1 MRMNNINMKE
11 GRLKQIVKWLTCAAC
26 LTFSPSHFLT
36 SPASAQLVTE
46 IKVFAVQ
53 EFDKLESA
61 GYTGAEKDLDF
72 RKGRGGGYVFTL
84 LGRAPKV
91 GDKVEDEYCIYE
103 VISAGR
109 MRVKR
114 VKVTVKKQKEEA

>member
-1 MRMNNINMKE
+1 MLSMEDILEELVGDIMDEHDINE
-11 GRLKQIVKWLTCAAC
+11 VD
-26 LTFSPSHFLT
+26 
-36 SPASAQLVTE
+36 E
-46 IKVFAVQ
+46 IRKLNDCIC
-53 EFDKLESA
+53 EFDGKVLVEDAYDCMGLPECERDES
-61 GYTGAEKDLDF
+61 TI
-72 RKGRGGGYVFTL
+72 GGYVFTL